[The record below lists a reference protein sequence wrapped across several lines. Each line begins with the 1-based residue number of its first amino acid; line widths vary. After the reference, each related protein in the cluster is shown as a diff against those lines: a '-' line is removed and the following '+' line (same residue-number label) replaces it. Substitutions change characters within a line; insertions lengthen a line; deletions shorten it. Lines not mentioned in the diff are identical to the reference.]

1 MNKFDKCK
9 IQKVTLLHPFVKV
22 VKLHEGA
29 GIEEKY
35 VVLLKRP
42 LAGVGAQE
50 GLGLLKEVNREG
62 DVQLLE
68 SQQQLANSLK
78 RIL

>member
-1 MNKFDKCK
+1 M
-9 IQKVTLLHPFVKV
+9 
-22 VKLHEGA
+22 
-29 GIEEKY
+29 
-35 VVLLKRP
+35 VLLEGP

-50 GLGLLKEVNREG
+50 GLGLLKEVDREG

-68 SQQQLANSLK
+68 PEQQLANSLE